1 MTLASFAAFA
11 GLCVL
16 LSVTPGPDTFLVL
29 RFSMTRRA
37 AGIFSGVGSSVGTI
51 VWAALVAVGLATLL
65 EQSAE
70 VYRVVKIVGGLYL
83 VYLGVST
90 FIRTR
95 KAHVRSAESALQTV
109 ETRPVHGGIVRPF
122 ASGLLSTMLNPKV
135 GLFFLA
141 IVPQFVPAHSVAA
154 GWGTVGWTLALGATE
169 AVIGGVYLAIVAVLA
184 SRAVQWLKRP
194 AVTKWLERIS
204 SGVLAALGIGTIAL
218 AAQE

>member
-1 MTLASFAAFA
+1 MTIASFAAFV
-11 GLCVL
+11 GLCLL

-37 AGIFSGVGSSVGTI
+37 AGMFSGLGSSVGTI

-70 VYRVVKIVGGLYL
+70 IYRVVKIVGGLYL

-90 FIRTR
+90 FIRSR
-95 KAHVRSAESALQTV
+95 RARASSAESELQ
-109 ETRPVHGGIVRPF
+109 RMDARQPGSGMVRPF
-122 ASGLLSTMLNPKV
+122 TAGLISTMLNPKV

-141 IVPQFVPAHSVAA
+141 IVPQFVPAHHLTT
-154 GWGTVGWTLALGATE
+154 GDTIGWTLLLGATE
-169 AVIGGVYLAIVAVLA
+169 AVIGGLYLVVVAALA
-184 SRAVQWLKRP
+184 SRAVRWLKRP
-194 AVTKWLERIS
+194 AVTGWLERIS
-204 SGVLAALGIGTIAL
+204 SGILAALGIGTIAL

>member
-1 MTLASFAAFA
+1 MTIASFAAFV
-11 GLCVL
+11 GLCLL
-16 LSVTPGPDTFLVL
+16 LSITPGPDTFLVL

-37 AGIFSGVGSSVGTI
+37 AGMFSGLGSSVGTI

-70 VYRVVKIVGGLYL
+70 IYRVVKIVGGLYL

-90 FIRTR
+90 FIRSR
-95 KAHVRSAESALQTV
+95 RNRARNAESELQ
-109 ETRPVHGGIVRPF
+109 RMDARQPGAGIVRPF
-122 ASGLLSTMLNPKV
+122 TAGLVSTMLNPKV

-141 IVPQFVPAHSVAA
+141 IVPQFVPAHRFSN
-154 GWGTVGWTLALGATE
+154 GDTIGWTLLLGATE
-169 AVIGGVYLAIVAVLA
+169 AVIGGLYLVVVAALA

-194 AVTKWLERIS
+194 AVTGWLERIS
-204 SGVLAALGIGTIAL
+204 SGILAALGIGTIAL

>member
-1 MTLASFAAFA
+1 MTIASFAAFV
-11 GLCVL
+11 GLCLL

-37 AGIFSGVGSSVGTI
+37 AGMFSGLGSSVGTI

-70 VYRVVKIVGGLYL
+70 IYRVVKIVGGLYL

-90 FIRTR
+90 FIRSR
-95 KAHVRSAESALQTV
+95 RARASSAESELQ
-109 ETRPVHGGIVRPF
+109 RMDARQPGSGIVRPF
-122 ASGLLSTMLNPKV
+122 TAGLISTMLNPKV

-141 IVPQFVPAHSVAA
+141 IVPQFVPAHHLTN
-154 GWGTVGWTLALGATE
+154 GDTIGWTLLLGATE
-169 AVIGGVYLAIVAVLA
+169 AVIGGLTLVVVAA
-184 SRAVQWLKRP
+184 RPSRAVRWLKRP
-194 AVTKWLERIS
+194 AVTGWLERIS
-204 SGVLAALGIGTIAL
+204 SGILAALGIGTIAL

>member
-1 MTLASFAAFA
+1 MTIASFAAFV
-11 GLCVL
+11 GLCIL

-37 AGIFSGVGSSVGTI
+37 AGMFSGLGSSVGTI

-70 VYRVVKIVGGLYL
+70 IYRVVKIVGGLYL

-90 FIRTR
+90 FIRSR
-95 KAHVRSAESALQTV
+95 RARAGGAESELHRMDARQ
-109 ETRPVHGGIVRPF
+109 PGSGIVRPF
-122 ASGLLSTMLNPKV
+122 TAGLISTMLNPKV

-141 IVPQFVPAHSVAA
+141 IVPQFVPAHQFNH
-154 GWGTVGWTLALGATE
+154 GDTIGWTLLLGGTQ
-169 AVIGGVYLAIVAVLA
+169 AVIGGLYLVAVAALA
-184 SRAVQWLKRP
+184 SRAVRWLKRP
-194 AVTKWLERIS
+194 AVTGWLERIS
-204 SGVLAALGIGTIAL
+204 SGILAALGIGTIAL

>member
-1 MTLASFAAFA
+1 MTIASFAAFV
-11 GLCVL
+11 GLCLL

-37 AGIFSGVGSSVGTI
+37 AGMFSGLGSSVGTI

-70 VYRVVKIVGGLYL
+70 IYRVVKIVGGLYL

-90 FIRTR
+90 FIRSR
-95 KAHVRSAESALQTV
+95 RSRARNAESELQ
-109 ETRPVHGGIVRPF
+109 RMDARQPGSGIVRPF
-122 ASGLLSTMLNPKV
+122 TAGLISTMLNPKV

-141 IVPQFVPAHSVAA
+141 IVPQFVPAHHLAN
-154 GWGTVGWTLALGATE
+154 GDTIGWTLLLGATE
-169 AVIGGVYLAIVAVLA
+169 AVIGGLYLVVVAALA
-184 SRAVQWLKRP
+184 SRAVRWLKRP
-194 AVTKWLERIS
+194 AVTGWLERIS
-204 SGVLAALGIGTIAL
+204 SGILAALGIGTIAL